1 MKRILP
7 VVLSLLTAVLPAAPA
22 WAKPVTLKLG
32 TLAAAG
38 TPWHAMLVRIDE
50 AFQKISGKEVKLSL
64 FAGGVLGDE
73 PDLVK
78 KMRIGQLHGAGLTSV
93 GTSLLDEGIMSLHL
107 PMMFDTYDELDWVRD
122 RMTAKLE
129 ADLAKRGFVLL
140 TWTDGG
146 WVYFFSKNPIVTV
159 GDMRKVKLFVWGGD
173 AKSLELYTAAK
184 CRPVPLA
191 ATDMLTALNTG
202 LIDAYDTIPL
212 AALVNQWFA
221 LAPHM
226 TDLRWAPLMGAVI
239 VTKKA
244 WDQVPA
250 QWQPKMLEAAR
261 AASRATRADIRRLG
275 EEAIPEMTKRGLKIV
290 KPDAA
295 QVAEWRRE
303 TEAFWPL
310 MRGKMGS
317 AAYYDEV
324 LRLRAE
330 YRSKKGK
337 S

>member
-1 MKRILP
+1 MTRLLP
-7 VVLSLLTAVLPAAPA
+7 LLLAACLSVRSAHAG
-22 WAKPVTLKLG
+22 PVTLKIG
-32 TLAAAG
+32 TLASKG
-38 TPWHAMLVRIDE
+38 TPWHDLLVRIDE
-50 AFQKISGKEVKLSL
+50 AFKKISGGEVKLGL
-64 FAGGVLGDE
+64 YPGGVLGDE

-78 KMRIGQLHGAGLTSV
+78 KMRIGQLQGAGLTSV
-93 GTSLLDEGIMSLHL
+93 GTSLLDEGIMCLHL

-122 RMTAKLE
+122 RLTVRLE
-129 ADLAKRGFVLL
+129 ADLEKRGFILL

-146 WVYFFSKNPIVTV
+146 WVYFFSKTPIVTIA
-159 GDMRKVKLFVWGGD
+159 DMRKVKLFVWGGD

-191 ATDMLTALNTG
+191 ATDMLMALNTG
-202 LIDAYDTIPL
+202 QIDAYDTIPL

-221 LAPHM
+221 LAPNM
-226 TDLRWAPLMGAVI
+226 TELRWAPLMGAVI

-244 WDQVPA
+244 WEQVPA
-250 QWQPKMLEAAR
+250 QIRPKMLEAAR

-275 EEAIPEMTKRGLKIV
+275 EEAVPEMLKHGLKIV

-295 QVAEWRRE
+295 QLAEWRKE

-317 AAYYDEV
+317 AVYYDDV
-324 LRLRAE
+324 LKLRTE
-330 YRSKKGK
+330 YRAKKK
-337 S
+337 

>member
-1 MKRILP
+1 MTRILTCC
-7 VVLSLLTAVLPAAPA
+7 LALLVAVLPVAPA
-22 WAKPVTLKLG
+22 AAKPLTLKLA
-32 TLAAAG
+32 TLAATG
-38 TPWHAMLVRIDE
+38 TPWHALLVRIDE
-50 AFQKISGKEVKLSL
+50 AFQKISGKEVKLGL
-64 FAGGVLGDE
+64 YPGGVLGDE

-93 GTSLLDEGIMSLHL
+93 GTSLLDDGLMALHL
-107 PMMFDTYDELDWVRD
+107 PMMFDSYDELDFVRD
-122 RMTAKLE
+122 RLTTRLE
-129 ADLAKRGFVLL
+129 ADLAKKGFILL

-146 WVYFFSKNPIVTV
+146 WVYYFGKTPIVTIA
-159 GDMRKVKLFVWGGD
+159 DLRKVKLFVWSGD
-173 AKSLELYTAAK
+173 SKSQDLYTAAK

-191 ATDMLTALNTG
+191 VTEMLPALQTG
-202 LIDAYDTIPL
+202 MIDAFDTIPL

-221 LAPHM
+221 LAPNM
-226 TDLRWAPLMGAVI
+226 TDLKWAPLMGAVI

-250 QWQPKMLEAAR
+250 SFRPKMLEAAK

-295 QVAEWRRE
+295 QLAEWRKE
-303 TEAFWPL
+303 TEAFWPA

-317 AAYYDEV
+317 EAYFDDV
-324 LRLRAE
+324 AKLRAE
-330 YRSKKGK
+330 YRAKKK
-337 S
+337 

>member
-1 MKRILP
+1 MTRA
-7 VVLSLLTAVLPAAPA
+7 LSALLALAVAVLPVAPA
-22 WAKPVTLKLG
+22 GAKPLTLKLG
-32 TLAAAG
+32 TLAAQG

-50 AFQKISGKEVKLSL
+50 GFRNISGGEVKLGL
-64 FAGGVLGDE
+64 YAGGVLGDE

-93 GTSLLDEGIMSLHL
+93 GTSLLDEGILSLHL

-122 RMTAKLE
+122 RITVKLE

-146 WVYFFSKNPIVTV
+146 WVYYFSKTPILTIA
-159 GDMRKVKLFVWGGD
+159 DLRRVKLFVWGGD

-191 ATDMLTALNTG
+191 ATDMLPGLQTG

-212 AALVNQWFA
+212 ASLVNQWFA
-221 LAPHM
+221 LAPYM
-226 TDLRWAPLMGAVI
+226 TDLKWAPLMGAVI

-250 QWQPKMLEAAR
+250 DWRPKMLDAAK

-295 QVAEWRRE
+295 QLAEWRRE
-303 TEAFWPL
+303 VEAFWPHL
-310 MRGKMGS
+310 RGKMGS
-317 AAYYDEV
+317 AAYFDEV
-324 LRLRAE
+324 MKLRTE
-330 YRSKKGK
+330 YRAKKQ
-337 S
+337 